1 MGNGCQ
7 DTSFENIALGRPA
20 TQSTTYGH
28 NKTRVFSHGG
38 SCTQKI
44 APMLA
49 SYAVDGTRDPE
60 YEHHTCTSTH
70 NVTNN
75 WWQVKLDKVYNLTE
89 MKIYNRNTQKSR
101 FMDFRVLVNS
111 GTNGSFVTAHQS
123 SSTEHTKDII
133 HILFEKPFLGDI
145 LKIEVP
151 KGTLSLCE
159 VEIIKCKHGYHGRM
173 CTKQCSIPCIN
184 HDCNDFD
191 GRCTI
196 DCLDGYSWDSDKGG
210 CKECSPG
217 KYGTHCNEECNC
229 RDKDVC
235 DRVTGICPHGCPPGF
250 TSGTCK
256 EVCPK
261 GTFGDECHKQCH
273 CNDDSCNPAY
283 GTCAHGCVAGYR
295 GKSCQEFCQ
304 GGTYGLRCTKRCNC
318 MNNDACNP
326 IHGACPRGCAMGR
339 MGSDCQQRCPEGSYG
354 SGCKERCTCPFRWN
368 CDRVNGKCPHGCPA
382 GYKDGTCKIV
392 CPRGTYGYDC
402 KDTCHCRYNVCNKQ
416 YGTCKYGCAVGYRGI
431 TCQAFC
437 ARGEY
442 GQYCTK
448 TCRCSGSD
456 TCNPIHGACPRGC
469 ASGYRG
475 YDCQQHL
482 RIFWLGM
489 GKGAAVLFS
498 KGLHFEV
505 RQILLG
511 PDVSLLAV
519 SMFSSY
525 C

>member
-1 MGNGCQ
+1 MRWCGHIVRMAVERMPKQLFYGELAEGKSYRRKPKKRFTMKSLGMDLEDIETLASDRAGWRTKVWSGVKAFEEARITHCKTQKKFKEECYNREASCHGLIDRFGELGKFQCHCSELGDCNFHQYGSCGSGTCMPGYKGSTCQIRLYHYFIAKAHPDGIFSESSSQCRDLPLILELNFQYRVATVILHGIKGLPKIDGTDFKCAFDSNLVKCKGSAFMKYLNISSDTGNLCV
-7 DTSFENIALGRPA
+7 SRVELEENIALGRPA

-133 HILFEKPFLGDI
+133 HILFEKPFPGDI

-159 VEIIKCKHGYHGRM
+159 VEIIK
-173 CTKQCSIPCIN
+173 
-184 HDCNDFD
+184 
-191 GRCTI
+191 
-196 DCLDGYSWDSDKGG
+196 
-210 CKECSPG
+210 CSPG

-261 GTFGDECHKQCH
+261 GTFGDKCHKQCH
-273 CNDDSCNPAY
+273 CIDDSCNPAY

-295 GKSCQEFCQ
+295 GKSCQESF
-304 GGTYGLRCTKRCNC
+304 G
-318 MNNDACNP
+318 
-326 IHGACPRGCAMGR
+326 
-339 MGSDCQQRCPEGSYG
+339 
-354 SGCKERCTCPFRWN
+354 F
-368 CDRVNGKCPHGCPA
+368 
-382 GYKDGTCKIV
+382 
-392 CPRGTYGYDC
+392 
-402 KDTCHCRYNVCNKQ
+402 
-416 YGTCKYGCAVGYRGI
+416 
-431 TCQAFC
+431 
-437 ARGEY
+437 
-442 GQYCTK
+442 
-448 TCRCSGSD
+448 
-456 TCNPIHGACPRGC
+456 
-469 ASGYRG
+469 
-475 YDCQQHL
+475 
-482 RIFWLGM
+482 
-489 GKGAAVLFS
+489 
-498 KGLHFEV
+498 
-505 RQILLG
+505 
-511 PDVSLLAV
+511 SLLLTSPSADKP
-519 SMFSSY
+519 FSDLAGTIY
-525 C
+525 